1 MDPKWA
7 RPWFAATAAAVSAG
21 LIIQIGV
28 TSGDT
33 SVFGGTP
40 LGRSLNV
47 FSFFT
52 IQSNLIV
59 GITALLWRSIRT
71 APRACSASS
80 G

>member
-7 RPWFAATAAAVSAG
+7 RPWFAATAAAVLAG

-28 TSGDT
+28 TSGDA

-40 LGRSLNV
+40 LGRSFNV

-59 GITALLWRSIRT
+59 GITTLLICGGFRCQARRLGRWW
-71 APRACSASS
+71 
-80 G
+80 